1 MAYIDRLDWSLLQTF
16 LAVAETGSLTAAAA
30 RLGLSQPTVGRHVQA
45 AETALGTPLFRRH
58 ARGLA
63 LTETGADLLAP
74 ARQMQEA
81 ASRIALAAAG
91 REERLSGVV
100 RITASDVTALHH
112 LPPLVARL
120 RREEPEIEVEILP
133 SDDSR
138 NLLYGEADIAVRMY
152 RPRQLDL
159 VTRHLGDVPIGL
171 YAATAYLDRA
181 GRPRTTEEALRLDFV
196 GHDRSRLLV
205 DGFAHAGVTVT
216 RDWFP
221 VRCDDNAVYW
231 ELVRAGAGAGF
242 AQRPVGDADPGVER
256 IETGLDLPVLPI
268 WLTAHEAIRS
278 TPRIRRTWDLLAE
291 GLRPLCR
298 ALPPL
303 DPP

>member
-1 MAYIDRLDWSLLQTF
+1 MAPLDRLDWSLLQTF

-45 AETALGTPLFRRH
+45 AETALGAPLFRRH
-58 ARGLA
+58 ARGLD
-63 LTETGADLLAP
+63 LTGTGADLLAP

-91 REERLSGVV
+91 REERLRGVV
-100 RITASDVTALHH
+100 RITASEVTALHH
-112 LPPLVARL
+112 LPPIIARL

-133 SDDSR
+133 TDESR

-152 RPRQLDL
+152 RPRQLEL
-159 VTRHLGDVPIGL
+159 VTRHLGDVPLGL

-181 GRPRTTEEALRLDFV
+181 GRPATTEELLRLDFV
-196 GHDRSRLLV
+196 GYDRSPLLV
-205 DGFAHAGVTVT
+205 DGFAGAGVEVA

-231 ELVRAGAGAGF
+231 ELVRAGAGVGF
-242 AQRPVGDADPGVER
+242 TQRPIGDMAAGVER
-256 IETGLDLPVLPI
+256 IETGLALPVLPI
-268 WLTAHEAIRS
+268 WLTAHAAIRS
-278 TPRIRRTWDLLAE
+278 TPRIRRTWTLLAE
-291 GLRPLCR
+291 GLKPLCR
-298 ALPPL
+298 APPPL
-303 DPP
+303 DPS